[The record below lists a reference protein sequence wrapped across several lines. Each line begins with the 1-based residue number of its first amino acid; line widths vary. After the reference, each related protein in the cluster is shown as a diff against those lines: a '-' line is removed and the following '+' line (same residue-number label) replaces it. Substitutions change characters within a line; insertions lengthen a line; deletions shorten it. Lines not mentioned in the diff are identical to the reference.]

1 MNLTAQDEIAVYVE
15 GVRLALAGLPPA
27 TRDELLED
35 LPEHLAEVLAE
46 GGGSLTD
53 RLGPPEAYAAELSA
67 SAGFATA
74 GQPTSR
80 YAAVTGR
87 AARHRARISE
97 AVQRADVRVGPIL
110 GYARA
115 SEFLVLLR
123 PAWWVLRGYLA
134 AMAIAFMFDGNSRL
148 GLMPRLGGDDFAA
161 VLLLAL
167 GILGSIWL
175 GRRGTPAR
183 KWPRRALRL
192 ATVYLVF
199 FALIG
204 FFEVDSAA
212 KRDGYSEVGYTG
224 WNEFTD
230 VRDVYVYDGDGRLIS
245 GVQLYDQDGNPIRLG
260 EPYCD
265 DPASGMSVPSRTLGY
280 PHCPEAAP
288 YHPGDPSAVTPPTP
302 DTSTPASATP
312 SAPAASPN
320 ASAPGASS
328 APAASSADSPSKPPA
343 PAGGAQT
350 PAAKDPVDSAKPS
363 VPARVG

>member
-175 GRRGTPAR
+175 GRRGAPAR

-212 KRDGYSEVGYTG
+212 QRDGYNEVGYSG
-224 WNEFTD
+224 WNEFTG

-265 DPASGMSVPSRTLGY
+265 DPTSGMSVPSRTLGY
-280 PHCPEAAP
+280 PHCPDAAP
-288 YHPGDPSAVTPPTP
+288 YHPGDPSAVTPPA
-302 DTSTPASATP
+302 PASVAP

-320 ASAPGASS
+320 ASAP
-328 APAASSADSPSKPPA
+328 AASPSKPPA
-343 PAGGAQT
+343 PSSGAQT
-350 PAAKDPVDSAKPS
+350 PEAKDPADSAKPS

>member
-67 SAGFATA
+67 SAGFAA
-74 GQPTSR
+74 GGQPTSR
-80 YAAVTGR
+80 YAAVTDR
-87 AARHRARISE
+87 AARHRARINQ
-97 AVQRADVRVGPIL
+97 AVRGADVRVGPLL
-110 GYARA
+110 GYAKA

-134 AMAIAFMFDGNSRL
+134 AMAVAFMFDGNSRL

-175 GRRGTPAR
+175 GRRGTPTR
-183 KWPRRALRL
+183 KWPRRAFRL
-192 ATVYLVF
+192 ATVYLVL

-212 KRDGYSEVGYTG
+212 QRDGYSEVGYTG

-230 VRDVYVYDGDGRLIS
+230 VRDVYAYDGDGRLVS

-260 EPYCD
+260 EPYCE
-265 DPASGMSVPSRTLGY
+265 DPTSGMSVPSRTLGY

-288 YHPGDPSAVTPPTP
+288 YHPGDPSAVTPPP
-302 DTSTPASATP
+302 DASTPGSPAP
-312 SAPAASPN
+312 SAPEASP
-320 ASAPGASS
+320 SGA
-328 APAASSADSPSKPPA
+328 APAADSSSKPPA
-343 PAGGAQT
+343 PSSSARP
-350 PAAKDPVDSAKPS
+350 PAAKE
-363 VPARVG
+363 PARVG